1 MEVGLKVIKYL
12 AIIFCIILLL
22 KDLYVMLNYISE
34 KERIKKQVSNFEIS
48 PPDIQVNVNDTKV
61 EIDDIENY
69 INKLINQK
77 YNLLRFTRYKIII
90 TCIETSLKSLLLVLC
105 FKFL

>member
-48 PPDIQVNVNDTKV
+48 PPDIQVNVNDTKA

>member
-48 PPDIQVNVNDTKV
+48 PPDIQVNVNDTKA

-77 YNLLRFTRYKIII
+77 YDLLRFTRYKIII

>member
-22 KDLYVMLNYISE
+22 KDLYVMLNNINE
-34 KERIKKQVSNFEIS
+34 KERIKKQLFNFEYS
-48 PPDIQVNVNDTKV
+48 PPDIEVIVKDTKAK
-61 EIDDIENY
+61 IDDIENY

-77 YNLLRFTRYKIII
+77 YNILKYTRYKIII

>member
-22 KDLYVMLNYISE
+22 KDLYVMLNNISE
-34 KERIKKQVSNFEIS
+34 KERIKKQVSNFENS
-48 PPDIQVNVNDTKV
+48 SPDIQVIVNDTKAG
-61 EIDDIENY
+61 IDDIENY

>member
-1 MEVGLKVIKYL
+1 MEVGLKVMKYL

-22 KDLYVMLNYISE
+22 KDLYVMLNNISE
-34 KERIKKQVSNFEIS
+34 KEMIKKQVSNFEIS
-48 PPDIQVNVNDTKV
+48 PPNIQVIANDTKA

-77 YNLLRFTRYKIII
+77 YDLLRFTRYKIII

>member
-22 KDLYVMLNYISE
+22 KDLYVMLNNISE
-34 KERIKKQVSNFEIS
+34 KERIKKQVSNFENS
-48 PPDIQVNVNDTKV
+48 PPDIQVIVNDKEA